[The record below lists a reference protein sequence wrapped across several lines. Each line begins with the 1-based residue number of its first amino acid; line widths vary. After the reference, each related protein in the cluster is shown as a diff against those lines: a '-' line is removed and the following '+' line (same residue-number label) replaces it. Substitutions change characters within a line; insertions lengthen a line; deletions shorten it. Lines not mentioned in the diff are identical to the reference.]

1 MDWIYLSPHFDDIA
15 LSCGGLVWEQ
25 VQAGNRVGIWTI
37 CAGKPPPG
45 PLSPFAEL
53 LHARWETGPAATAQ
67 RQAEDSLSCQRLGAD
82 FRRFSVPDCIYRRS
96 EEKSGEHLYTSD
108 QALNGPLHPGEVP
121 LVERLQAELEKLIPP
136 QATVVCPLTLGKHVD
151 HQLTRAAAE
160 KLNRPLLYYADF
172 PYVLAHAD
180 ELSLL
185 LQQGWKATTYPI
197 SEPGLAAWQ
206 DSIQAHASQI
216 STFWL
221 DIAAMRTVI
230 QAYCEQNNG
239 IRLWQPG

>member
-25 VQAGNRVGIWTI
+25 VQAGDRVSIWTI
-37 CAGKPPPG
+37 CAAGPPPG
-45 PLSPFAEL
+45 PLSAFAET
-53 LHARWETGPAATAQ
+53 LHARWETGPTATAQ
-67 RQAEDSLSCQRLGAD
+67 RQAEDALSCQRLGAD
-82 FRRFSVPDCIYRRS
+82 YRRFSVPDCIYRRS
-96 EEKSGEHLYTSD
+96 EEINGEHLYASD
-108 QALNGPLHPGEVP
+108 LALTGPLHPGEAS
-121 LVERLQAELEKLIPP
+121 LIERLRAELETLIPP
-136 QATVVCPLTLGKHVD
+136 QASVVCPLSMGKHVD

-180 ELSLL
+180 EIDLL
-185 LQQGWKATTYPI
+185 VQQGWKATTNPI
-197 SEPGLAAWQ
+197 SSPGLAAWQ

-221 DIAAMRTVI
+221 DLDSMRTVI
-230 QAYCEQNNG
+230 QFYCELNNG
-239 IRLWQPG
+239 IHLWQRG